1 LGQTLNW
8 LCYYPILVFG
18 MFVACRDALLKAPI
32 FESLDQGLD
41 ELKVK
46 SLEMAIDRQLLTG
59 LGVNISE
66 KRERAKLARSLRE
79 KGISICAI
87 LLDNDFIREDV
98 KGEIDYVLKTCEA
111 AVDLGVKVARINAL
125 MREAPGFTLEKY
137 IERAASSI
145 KACNRSLAELGVSL
159 AVENHGVIAN
169 RREFLQGLLKE
180 VGSENLGLTLDT
192 GNFYWF
198 GYPIQ
203 EVYDIIREFAGH
215 VKHTHIKNATTE
227 RKNERRKPREI
238 VMAPLYEGDLNLKL
252 VVNTLKRAGYDHDLT
267 IEDESLGRFSPE
279 ERRKILKKD
288 ADFLRSLLG

>member
-1 LGQTLNW
+1 
-8 LCYYPILVFG
+8 
-18 MFVACRDALLKAPI
+18 MFVACRDAFLKAPI

-46 SLEMAIDRQLLTG
+46 SLEVAIDRQLLTG

-66 KRERAKLARSLRE
+66 KGERAKLAKSLQE
-79 KGISICAI
+79 KGISICAV
-87 LLDNDFIREDV
+87 LLENDFIREDV
-98 KGEIDYVLKTCEA
+98 KGEIDYVLKACKA
-111 AVDLGVKVARINAL
+111 AADLGVKVARINAL

-137 IERAASSI
+137 IERAVSSI
-145 KACNRSLAELGVSL
+145 KACNRSLAKLGVSL

-169 RREFLQGLLKE
+169 RREFLKGLLKE
-180 VGSENLGLTLDT
+180 VGSDNLGLTLDT

-198 GYPIQ
+198 GYPVQ

-215 VKHTHIKNATTE
+215 VKHTHIKNATTA
-227 RKNERRKPREI
+227 RKNERRKPSEI

-252 VVNTLKRAGYDHDLT
+252 IVDALKRAGYDHDLT
-267 IEDESLGRFSPE
+267 IEDESLGRFSLE